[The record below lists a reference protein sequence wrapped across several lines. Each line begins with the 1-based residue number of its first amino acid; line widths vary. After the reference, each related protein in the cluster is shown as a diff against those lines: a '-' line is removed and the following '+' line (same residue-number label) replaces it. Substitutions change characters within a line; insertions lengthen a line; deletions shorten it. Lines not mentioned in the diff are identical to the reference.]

1 CYLPR
6 KTDSNNPAD
15 WLFIAESELEGL
27 RRLAADELAYTM
39 CVSKLAE
46 VLEKVLKAELI
57 RTGWFL
63 EKTHDLLVLARSL
76 EARGS
81 DLQPGFKKL
90 AQSLA
95 GVYFT
100 GRYPGFDLD
109 DPNWSDL
116 RAKLEAVTALL
127 KTVKDRVTGGA
138 V

>member
-1 CYLPR
+1 
-6 KTDSNNPAD
+6 
-15 WLFIAESELEGL
+15 
-27 RRLAADELAYTM
+27 M

-63 EKTHDLLVLARSL
+63 ERTHDLMVLARLL

-81 DLQPGFKKL
+81 DFVAVVKPL

-100 GRYPGFDLD
+100 TRYPGFDLD
-109 DPNWSDL
+109 DANWPDL
-116 RAKLEAVTALL
+116 RSKLDAVTKLF
-127 KTVKDRVTGGA
+127 KSVKERVAAGGS
-138 V
+138 

>member
-1 CYLPR
+1 MPR
-6 KTDSNNPAD
+6 KSDSSNPAD

-27 RRLAADELAYTM
+27 RRLAADEVAYIM

-63 EKTHDLLVLARSL
+63 ERTHDLLVLARLL

-81 DLQPGFKKL
+81 DLLPDVKPL

-100 GRYPGFDLD
+100 SRYPGFDLD
-109 DPNWSDL
+109 DPNWPDL
-116 RAKLEAVTALL
+116 RAKLEAVTKLF
-127 KTVKDRVTGGA
+127 KRVQERVAAGGS
-138 V
+138 

>member
-1 CYLPR
+1 LPC
-6 KTDSNNPAD
+6 KTDSSNPAD

-27 RRLAADELAYTM
+27 RRLAAEELAYTM

-81 DLQPGFKKL
+81 DLQPDVKRL

-100 GRYPGFDLD
+100 TRYPGFDLD
-109 DPNWSDL
+109 DPDWPDL
-116 RAKLEAVTALL
+116 RAKLEAVTALF
-127 KTVKDRVTGGA
+127 KTVKERVAAGA
-138 V
+138 S